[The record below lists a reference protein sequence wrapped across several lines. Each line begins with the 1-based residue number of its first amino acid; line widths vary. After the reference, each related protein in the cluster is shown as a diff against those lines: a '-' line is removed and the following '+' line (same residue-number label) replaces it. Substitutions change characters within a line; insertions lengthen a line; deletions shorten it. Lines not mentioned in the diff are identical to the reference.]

1 MSDWSL
7 PWTGG
12 CRCNSTRI
20 AISKAPL
27 LTMACHCTGC
37 QRMSASAYSL
47 SIAVPADGFE
57 VTAGSPML
65 GGLNH
70 DMHFFCP
77 ECLSWMFTRPIGMD
91 WFVNVRVPVLD
102 DHHWVEPFVETYTAE
117 KLAWASTPAKH
128 SFNRVPELSS
138 YEVLVSEFAVEG
150 RRPPSS
156 GVS

>member
-1 MSDWSL
+1 MPIMDV
-7 PWTGG
+7 
-12 CRCNSTRI
+12 
-20 AISKAPL
+20 
-27 LTMACHCTGC
+27 H
-37 QRMSASAYSL
+37 QAYWH
-47 SIAVPADGFE
+47 
-57 VTAGSPML
+57 
-65 GGLNH
+65 GL
-70 DMHFFCP
+70 
-77 ECLSWMFTRPIGMD
+77 
-91 WFVNVRVPVLD
+91 FVNVRVPVLD